1 MFAYTFATYNEQSGA
16 WTPLNG
22 WVRPFT
28 DGETLDESLDSGK
41 FVLSMVTLKDPLAPF
56 TRIRITIWQDGT
68 QVDVLERLV
77 QNDRSTL
84 RCFSTARP
92 LYTHEVETIELTKRL
107 ERTICDN
114 MTVTN
119 YLGHSYPEQS
129 ARVLPQ
135 INIIDD
141 EVDIEEQQEVTNPL
155 YQPYLLS
162 SLPVQIQV
170 PIYVINGTV
179 GTAVGNQWFNARVYV
194 TAPDGTQSYFNNGN
208 TYNSTQFNPNNY
220 PELYYTL
227 TEEGVYTF
235 GIEYAY
241 GANPVGSL
249 KEIET
254 QYYVSVVSEIPSYND
269 WTITDV
275 VNRILAAGETCRVG
289 LDTQKY
295 VFDATQASEY
305 ANVAAPEF
313 YFTRSSVWDALMTV
327 GGFIHAIPR
336 LVDNNG
342 VLTVRFDKLGQD
354 NQYTGTLPPLA
365 YDDNTLIGDE
375 YCGAVDS
382 PVENILNTTD
392 KIQGSVTEPSI
403 GAFRAANTTPGG
415 IEISPNTITLPSERA
430 HYQLLK
436 LLIQYSGTVYDITP
450 YLYEFAEY
458 QTLSSYNQSTYP
470 YSKGWAVTYKIGG
483 NEITGLNTVVQAT
496 SAGTLTQN
504 YAIVNILNS
513 LGANISGTGKD
524 TDFANLLSY
533 QMTYIPIENA
543 RITQRKAYLDFPV
556 GNTLFYNQ
564 SGNSVESE
572 YYGQR
577 MKGVM
582 ARIGN
587 ISKRRTYY
595 FNNYADIPKCGQ
607 KIGED
612 YVATADKQ
620 YDNIAIKATLS
631 LTPNFN
637 KLAEY
642 VGINSNYRLYDVSE
656 RQSVER
662 YVHYDESVVV
672 STKLVKNNG
681 SPLVTYSGVRQFMG
695 VFSATMRSANPV
707 SGAYIQAYSGRD
719 TKGTALTPISVSA
732 ASFAIGNSLVF
743 SAAMV
748 DNYGAGYQSS
758 NDYTGTADA
767 LKRAQRLVPYSDA
780 LGNLSQVDFS
790 LYPTLTVNTFD
801 YPEAVAQTGT
811 PYFTTGSYP
820 FNVQKDSREQ
830 LKYIYQLHVQAA
842 NKDIV
847 IGSNLTARNPLVRA
861 WSSTD
866 TEGAVFLLQTPLNM
880 LNDRIDL
887 TTAVKSNR
895 PLVVTQNSDY
905 GYIVATNDSGATA
918 AAWAY
923 ADPNTG
929 EVYVGQNFPDGGLAA
944 DDTAALYFTF
954 VDAPTLKT
962 LQMEN

>member
-1 MFAYTFATYNEQSGA
+1 MFAYTFETYNEQTSA

-41 FVLSMVTLKDPLAPF
+41 FALSMVPLKDPLAPF

-92 LYTHEVETIELTKRL
+92 LYTHEVETIELTKKL
-107 ERTICDN
+107 ERAVCDN

-119 YLGHSYPEQS
+119 YLGHSFEAGTQ
-129 ARVLPQ
+129 
-135 INIIDD
+135 N
-141 EVDIEEQQEVTNPL
+141 
-155 YQPYLLS
+155 
-162 SLPVQIQV
+162 
-170 PIYVINGTV
+170 VINYNFNPSPTV
-179 GTAVGNQWFNARVYV
+179 EENTKRTDNYVKTPWILGSTFQPVPTEYLYELTNETEQLTWGEFRVTV
-194 TAPDGTQSYFNNGN
+194 TYPDGSTYLMPVN
-208 TYNSTQFNPNNY
+208 TLETI
-220 PELYYTL
+220 TL
-227 TEEGVYTF
+227 NQLGVYSFFYNPCVVNASSTT
-235 GIEYAY
+235 YAY
-241 GANPVGSL
+241 SL
-249 KEIET
+249 EYSI
-254 QYYVSVVSEIPSYND
+254 SVIAEIPSYTD

-313 YFTRSSVWDALMTV
+313 YFTRSSMWDALMTV

-365 YDDNTLIGDE
+365 YDDNTRIGDE

-382 PVENILNTTD
+382 PVENIVNTTD
-392 KIQGSVTEPSI
+392 KIQGSVTEPSV
-403 GAFRAANTTPGG
+403 GAFRALNTVQGNV
-415 IEISPNTITLPSERA
+415 EISADTMTFITEQPI
-430 HYQLLK
+430 YQLVK
-436 LLIQYSGTVYDITP
+436 LVVNYSGKTYDITP
-450 YLYEFAEY
+450 YVYEASEY
-458 QTLSSYNQSTYP
+458 ETLSSYFGQEYP
-470 YSKGWAVTYKIGG
+470 YSKAYAIVYSIGD
-483 NEITGLNTVVQAT
+483 NKITGLNFVLNT
-496 SAGTLTQN
+496 STGEAFTQ
-504 YAIVNILNS
+504 YMALANIL
-513 LGANISGTGKD
+513 SGFGLNVSDID
-524 TDFANLLSY
+524 TSTFTNNLSY
-533 QMTYIPIENA
+533 QVTYIPVANA
-543 RITQRKAYLDFPV
+543 RLTQRKAYLDFPV

-595 FNNYADIPKCGQ
+595 FTNYADIPKCGQ

-631 LTPNFN
+631 LTPKFN
-637 KLAEY
+637 KIAEY

-672 STKLVKNNG
+672 STQLVKNNG

-707 SGAYIQAYSGRD
+707 SGAYVQAYTGRD
-719 TKGTALTPISVSA
+719 TKGGALTPINVA
-732 ASFAIGNSLVF
+732 AGSFACGNSLVF
-743 SAAMV
+743 YAAMV

-758 NDYTGTADA
+758 NDYNPDVSDNKY
-767 LKRAQRLVPYSDA
+767 KRAQRLVQYSDA

-790 LYPTLTVNTFD
+790 LYPSLTVNAFN
-801 YPEAVAQTGT
+801 YPEAVAQTDT

-944 DDTAALYFTF
+944 NATAALYFTF

>member
-1 MFAYTFATYNEQSGA
+1 MFAYTFATYNEQTSA

-56 TRIRITIWQDGT
+56 TRIRITVWQDGT

-77 QNDRSTL
+77 QNDRST
-84 RCFSTARP
+84 RRGFSIARP
-92 LYTHEVETIELTKRL
+92 LYTHEIETIELTKKL
-107 ERTICDN
+107 ERAVCDN

-119 YLGHSYPEQS
+119 YLGHEYVGVFIAPTYGSTTATGVIQGS
-129 ARVLPQ
+129 ATIYRSPIGVNTSVTVLPLGSALTLLQENWIAEYGSSGGVVVQNGDSQTVFSGQ
-135 INIIDD
+135 ITQNTDVSFSTEGNWTITYNFQLRQSSAGQPTF
-141 EVDIEEQQEVTNPL
+141 VDQTCTYTISVTN
-155 YQPYLLS
+155 
-162 SLPVQIQV
+162 
-170 PIYVINGTV
+170 
-179 GTAVGNQWFNARVYV
+179 TAN
-194 TAPDGTQSYFNNGN
+194 
-208 TYNSTQFNPNNY
+208 
-220 PELYYTL
+220 
-227 TEEGVYTF
+227 
-235 GIEYAY
+235 
-241 GANPVGSL
+241 
-249 KEIET
+249 
-254 QYYVSVVSEIPSYND
+254 IPSYTD

-295 VFDATQASEY
+295 VFDATQATEY

-313 YFTRSSVWDALMTV
+313 YFTRSSMWDALMTV

-342 VLTVRFDKLGQD
+342 VLTVRFDKLGLD

-365 YDDNTLIGDE
+365 YEDETLIGDE

-382 PVENILNTTD
+382 PVENIVNTTD
-392 KIQGSVTEPSI
+392 KIQGSVTEPSV
-403 GAFRAANTTPGG
+403 GAFRALNTVQNN
-415 IEISPNTITLPSERA
+415 IEISSDTMAFITEQSI
-430 HYQLLK
+430 YQIVQLLV
-436 LLIQYSGTVYDITP
+436 QYMNEIYDLTPFVY
-450 YLYEFAEY
+450 ENAEY
-458 QTLSSYNQSTYP
+458 QTLSSYFGQTYP
-470 YSKGWAVTYKIGG
+470 YSKGWAIVYSIGD
-483 NEITGLNTVVQAT
+483 NKITGLNTT
-496 SAGTLTQN
+496 ISTTTAGTITNN
-504 YAIVNILNS
+504 YSLVNALIS
-513 LGANISGTGKD
+513 LGADISD
-524 TDFANLLSY
+524 TANFANDISY
-533 QMTYIPIENA
+533 QVTYIPIANA
-543 RITQRKAYLDFPV
+543 RLTQRKAYLDFPV

-564 SGNSVESE
+564 AGNSVESE

-595 FNNYADIPKCGQ
+595 FTNYADIPKCGV
-607 KIGED
+607 KIGDD

-631 LTPNFN
+631 LTPKFN

-672 STKLVKNNG
+672 STQLVKNNG

-707 SGAYIQAYSGRD
+707 SGAYIQAYAGRD
-719 TKGTALTPISVSA
+719 TKGVALTPINVA
-732 ASFAIGNSLVF
+732 AGSFACGNSLVF
-743 SAAMV
+743 YAAMV

-758 NDYTGTADA
+758 NDYEGQPN
-767 LKRAQRLVPYSDA
+767 LRAQRLVPYSDA

-790 LYPTLTVNTFD
+790 LYPSLTVNTFD

-944 DDTAALYFTF
+944 NATAALYFTF